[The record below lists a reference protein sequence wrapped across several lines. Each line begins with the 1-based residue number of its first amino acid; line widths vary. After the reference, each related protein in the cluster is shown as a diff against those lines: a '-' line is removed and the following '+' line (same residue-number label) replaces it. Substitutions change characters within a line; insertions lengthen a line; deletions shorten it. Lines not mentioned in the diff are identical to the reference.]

1 VNAAIDEEADA
12 NDEDVGHQLGA
23 DHDNLNNRM
32 VEDEQIINGEESD
45 GEEPDDEEPGDE
57 EPDDDESDDDNYERG
72 NAGVQN
78 GDNDEGTSTDSED
91 DQSSDEEDPPS
102 VPKEAA
108 IRKRA
113 STPDYLINHRFKKR
127 VRVAR

>member
-1 VNAAIDEEADA
+1 MEN
-12 NDEDVGHQLGA
+12 
-23 DHDNLNNRM
+23 
-32 VEDEQIINGEESD
+32 
-45 GEEPDDEEPGDE
+45 E

-91 DQSSDEEDPPS
+91 DQSSDEEDP
-102 VPKEAA
+102 KEAA

-127 VRVAR
+127 VRVARQQFLCWWERLSEESVMKILAKVGEAV